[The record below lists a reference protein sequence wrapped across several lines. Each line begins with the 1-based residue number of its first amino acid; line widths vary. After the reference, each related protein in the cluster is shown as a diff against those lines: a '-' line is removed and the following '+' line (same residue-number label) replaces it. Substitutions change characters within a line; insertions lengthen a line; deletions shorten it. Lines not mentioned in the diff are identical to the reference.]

1 MLLNIKLYICI
12 IINNIVISRC
22 PMYDLIDLTR
32 LALDLV
38 AESNSSRLEKDD
50 ISDTADRKTIKGKF
64 LLLFKILII
73 VHR

>member
-1 MLLNIKLYICI
+1 
-12 IINNIVISRC
+12 
-22 PMYDLIDLTR
+22 MYDLIDLTR